1 MFNQPIRAS
10 FISNQRYL
18 YEFSSTTVFRKWKII
33 PLIIP
38 LIIIQMN
45 LLQFIFLPLVQG
57 CVPTGIGGEHCCLPL
72 VATPSNTSLSDGIMS
87 FEYNSLTCRTTVT
100 ASCSKPATTLEQVQA
115 AIKVN
120 QVSLLSVG
128 IDTAT
133 TNGFCDVN
141 RRWTMGTTPIM
152 VESIQCV
159 LSTLA

>member
-1 MFNQPIRAS
+1 MIFHIFTATFQIMHTILNI
-10 FISNQRYL
+10 I
-18 YEFSSTTVFRKWKII
+18 FR
-33 PLIIP
+33 
-38 LIIIQMN
+38 
-45 LLQFIFLPLVQG
+45 
-57 CVPTGIGGEHCCLPL
+57 
-72 VATPSNTSLSDGIMS
+72 
-87 FEYNSLTCRTTVT
+87 
-100 ASCSKPATTLEQVQA
+100 KPATTLEQVQA